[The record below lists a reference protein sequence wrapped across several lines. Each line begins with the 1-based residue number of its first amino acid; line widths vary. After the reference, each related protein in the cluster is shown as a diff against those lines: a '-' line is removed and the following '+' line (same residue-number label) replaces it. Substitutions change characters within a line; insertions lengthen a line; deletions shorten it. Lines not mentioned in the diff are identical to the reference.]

1 MSARA
6 GISMVLVP
14 LFPPFLP
21 LGTAK
26 TVQGTIVVTT
36 CHGTCQC

>member
-6 GISMVLVP
+6 GTSMVLVP
-14 LFPPFLP
+14 LFPPFQP
-21 LGTAK
+21 LEIAK
-26 TVQGTIVVTT
+26 TAQGIIVVTT